1 MRVFVTG
8 ATGFIGSRVVADL
21 LAHGHQVLG
30 LARDP
35 AKGAALAQPG
45 VEVIDG
51 TIEDLALLHDTA
63 ARSDAVLHLAFN
75 HDFSRF
81 AQNCEDDTRAIA
93 ALGDALLGSD
103 RPLVVTSGTAI
114 ANTQPGV
121 IATEE
126 MTVRPGGPN
135 PRAAS
140 ELAVQ
145 GQVARG
151 VNVSVMR
158 LPQVHDTRRQG
169 LVTWYIAL
177 AQAKGLVGYI
187 GDGANRWS
195 AAHVSDVVPLYRLA
209 MERAKPGAIYH
220 AVDEEGVSMRAIADV
235 LGTRLDL
242 PVAQLA
248 PDAIE
253 DYFGWLSHLAGSD
266 LVASS
271 ALTRQWLGWQPKGR
285 GMLEDLAELELD

>member
-45 VEVIDG
+45 VEVVAG
-51 TIEDLALLHDTA
+51 TVEDLALLRDTA

-93 ALGDALLGSD
+93 ALSDALAGSD
-103 RPLVVTSGTAI
+103 RPMVVTSGTAI
-114 ANTQPGV
+114 ANSQPGV
-121 IATEE
+121 IATEDIP
-126 MTVRPGGPN
+126 VRPGGPN

-145 GQVARG
+145 DQVARG
-151 VNVSVMR
+151 VNISVMR

-169 LVTWYIAL
+169 LITWVIAL
-177 AQAKGLVGYI
+177 ARAKGLI
-187 GDGANRWS
+187 GVIGEGANRWA

-220 AVDEEGVSMRAIADV
+220 AVDEEGVSMRAVADV
-235 LGTRLDL
+235 LGKRLGL
-242 PVAQLA
+242 PVQQLA
-248 PDAIE
+248 PDAVE
-253 DYFGWLSHLAGSD
+253 DYYGWMAHLAGAD

-271 ALTRQWLGWQPKGR
+271 ALTRQWLGWEPRGR